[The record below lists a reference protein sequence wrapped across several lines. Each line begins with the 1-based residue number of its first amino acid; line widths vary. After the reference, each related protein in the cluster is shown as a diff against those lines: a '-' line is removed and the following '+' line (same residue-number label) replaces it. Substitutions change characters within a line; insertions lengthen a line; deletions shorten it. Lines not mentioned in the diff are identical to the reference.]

1 VALQKITVHLFKHTI
16 MGKGNLTKNLLE
28 LNLAMLFISTSG
40 VLGRYIDMPSPIT
53 IGLRALLACLVL
65 FLFCKWKK
73 VNLHL
78 QPKDRKTILA
88 SGILLGLHWTT
99 YFYALQLSN
108 VAIGMLSL
116 FTYPAITAILEPILL
131 KTKILKVHILLS
143 ILVLV
148 GIYFLVP
155 DFDLQNNQFKAV
167 GFGVLSAFCYAL
179 RNIAMKS
186 KIDQYDGSALMVYQ
200 LLAIAVFWS
209 PFFFLLDSSK
219 VLTYLPATI
228 LLAVL
233 TTSIGHTLFLYSL
246 KNFSTITASI
256 ISCTQPI
263 YGILIGLIIL
273 GEVPKLTTLIGGL
286 IIISTVLAE
295 SIRLSRLEK
304 QTVQ

>member
-1 VALQKITVHLFKHTI
+1 
-16 MGKGNLTKNLLE
+16 MGKGNLARNLLE

-53 IGLRALLACLVL
+53 IGLRALLACFIL
-65 FLFCKWKK
+65 FFFCKWKK
-73 VNLHL
+73 ANLHL
-78 QPKDRKTILA
+78 APRDRKTILV

-131 KTKILKVHILLS
+131 KTKILKIHLL
-143 ILVLV
+143 LCLFVLV

-155 DFDLQNNQFKAV
+155 DFNIQNSQFKAV

-186 KIDQYDGSALMVYQ
+186 KIDTYNGSVLMVYQ
-200 LLAIAVFWS
+200 LLTIAVFWS
-209 PFFFLLDSSK
+209 PSYFLLDSSNIIQ
-219 VLTYLPATI
+219 YLPATV
-228 LLAVL
+228 LLALL

-263 YGILIGLIIL
+263 YGIIIGLIVL
-273 GEVPKLTTLIGGL
+273 KEVPQLTTIFGGS
-286 IIISTVLAE
+286 IIISSVLIE
-295 SIRLSRLEK
+295 SFRLHQLEK
-304 QTVQ
+304 QPIEKK

>member
-1 VALQKITVHLFKHTI
+1 
-16 MGKGNLTKNLLE
+16 MRKGTLTKNLLE

-40 VLGRYIDMPSPIT
+40 VLGRYIEMPSPIT
-53 IGLRALLACLVL
+53 IGLRALLACVVL

-73 VNLHL
+73 ANLHL
-78 QPKDRKTILA
+78 QSKDRKTILV

-116 FTYPAITAILEPILL
+116 FTFPAITAILEPILL
-131 KTKILKVHILLS
+131 KTKILKTHLLLS
-143 ILVLV
+143 VLVLV

-155 DFDLQNNQFKAV
+155 DFNLENSQFKAV

-186 KIDQYDGSALMVYQ
+186 KIDRYDGSVLMVYQ
-200 LLAIAVFWS
+200 LLAIAVCWS
-209 PFFFLLDSSK
+209 PSYFLFDGSNTI
-219 VLTYLPATI
+219 TYLPAI
-228 LLAVL
+228 VLLAVL

-263 YGILIGLIIL
+263 YGILIALIIL
-273 GEVPKLTTLIGGL
+273 GEVPQVTTIIGGL

-295 SIRLSRLEK
+295 SIRLRSLEK
-304 QTVQ
+304 KAAQ

>member
-1 VALQKITVHLFKHTI
+1 MK
-16 MGKGNLTKNLLE
+16 KGNLTKNLLE

-53 IGLRALLACLVL
+53 IGLRALLACIVL

-73 VNLHL
+73 ANLRL
-78 QPKDRKTILA
+78 QSKDRKTILV

-116 FTYPAITAILEPILL
+116 FTFPAITAILEPIIL
-131 KTKILKVHILLS
+131 KTKILKVHLFLS
-143 ILVLV
+143 LLVLI

-155 DFDLQNNQFKAV
+155 NFDLQNSQFKAV

-186 KIDQYDGSALMVYQ
+186 KIDHYDGSVLMVYQ
-200 LLAIAVFWS
+200 LLAIAVCWS
-209 PFFFLLDSSK
+209 PFFFLLDASN
-219 VLTYLPATI
+219 LITYLPATI
-228 LLAVL
+228 LLALL

-263 YGILIGLIIL
+263 YGILIGLIL
-273 GEVPKLTTLIGGL
+273 LREVPELTTIIGGL

-295 SIRLSRLEK
+295 SIRLNLLEK
-304 QTVQ
+304 QAPQQK

>member
-1 VALQKITVHLFKHTI
+1 
-16 MGKGNLTKNLLE
+16 MGKENLTKNLLE
-28 LNLAMLFISTSG
+28 LNLAVLFISTSG

-53 IGLRALLACLVL
+53 IGLRALLACVVL

-73 VNLHL
+73 ADLHL
-78 QPKDRKTILA
+78 QNQDRKTILI

-116 FTYPAITAILEPILL
+116 FTFPAITAILEPIIL
-131 KTKILKVHILLS
+131 KTKILKVHLLLCV
-143 ILVLV
+143 LVLV

-155 DFDLQNNQFKAV
+155 DFNLQNSQFKAV

-186 KIDQYDGSALMVYQ
+186 KIERYNGSVLMVYQ
-200 LLAIAVFWS
+200 LLAIAIFWS
-209 PFFFLLDSSK
+209 PSFFLLDNSMII
-219 VLTYLPATI
+219 TYLPATV

-246 KNFSTITASI
+246 KNFSTITTSI

-263 YGILIGLIIL
+263 YGILVGLILL
-273 GEVPKLTTLIGGL
+273 GEVPKLTTIIGGL
-286 IIISTVLAE
+286 IIISTVLVE
-295 SIRLSRLEK
+295 SIRLSQLEK
-304 QTVQ
+304 